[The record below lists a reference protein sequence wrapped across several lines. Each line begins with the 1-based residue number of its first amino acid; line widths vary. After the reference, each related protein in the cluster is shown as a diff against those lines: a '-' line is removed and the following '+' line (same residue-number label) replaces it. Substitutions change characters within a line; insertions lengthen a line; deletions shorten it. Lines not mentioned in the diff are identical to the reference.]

1 MVSKSANASKK
12 PRAQQC
18 NREEKE
24 VCEIRVTRSQ
34 MRKQGTQSTGL
45 IGDTP
50 TETCEAAVRIASHR
64 STWRQ
69 GGTIRVS
76 SRAGSP
82 VNPGLA
88 ETSKCSD
95 S

>member
-1 MVSKSANASKK
+1 MVSKSANAAKK

-34 MRKQGTQSTGL
+34 MTKQGTQSTGL

-50 TETCEAAVRIASHR
+50 TEM
-64 STWRQ
+64 
-69 GGTIRVS
+69 
-76 SRAGSP
+76 
-82 VNPGLA
+82 
-88 ETSKCSD
+88 
-95 S
+95 